1 MGRVLPD
8 IVDQAQ
14 GAFVGG
20 RSVSDNVMLAQ
31 ELIRG
36 YSRKRI
42 SPRCMIMVDIRKAY
56 DTVSWDFLKEVLHGF
71 GFPSIFTEWI
81 MECVST
87 ASFSVSINGTL
98 HGKFDGRRGLR
109 QGDPMSPM
117 LFTLCMEYFTRML
130 KAKTASPMFKGDVS
144 SVGIMMN
151 ALNELEGTSGLAISA
166 TKSKLFCKLELIAKV
181 IQGVVAYW
189 MQEPKDEGGLGLR
202 NLKHWNNAF
211 MTKTLWNIHTRKET
225 LWIRWVH
232 DFYLRNVDFWTWNP
246 GRNESA
252 LMRSLAKVRD
262 LLVSRFGTTS
272 DCINKLASWNGPNG
286 INTSAV
292 YEAIRPQ
299 SPKKFAMRFIWKSFV
314 PPKFAFCT
322 WLCLHGRLLTKSNV
336 IFMEIDKHCSFC
348 GATLEDINHLFFMC
362 PFSKQVWDRVRD
374 GVGIARNTAS
384 IKGAIKWHHRDSRG
398 TRPRSKIGA
407 LAIMASV
414 FHLWKTRNALYFD
427 QMAAD
432 VDRTST
438 MILKNIFQV
447 MYRLY
452 PNGWNA

>member
-1 MGRVLPD
+1 
-8 IVDQAQ
+8 
-14 GAFVGG
+14 
-20 RSVSDNVMLAQ
+20 
-31 ELIRG
+31 
-36 YSRKRI
+36 
-42 SPRCMIMVDIRKAY
+42 MVDIRKAY

-117 LFTLCMEYFTRML
+117 LFTLCMEYFTSNVEGQDCEPDVQVPPKM
-130 KAKTASPMFKGDVS
+130 GDVS

-166 TKSKLFCKLELIAKV
+166 TKSKLFCAAGKLELIAKV

-189 MQEPKDEGGLGLR
+189 MQEFSLPPTAKDEGGLGLR

-225 LWIRWVH
+225 LWIRWVMT
-232 DFYLRNVDFWTWNP
+232 FIYGMWTSGRGIR

-438 MILKNIFQV
+438 MILKTFS
-447 MYRLY
+447 R
-452 PNGWNA
+452 